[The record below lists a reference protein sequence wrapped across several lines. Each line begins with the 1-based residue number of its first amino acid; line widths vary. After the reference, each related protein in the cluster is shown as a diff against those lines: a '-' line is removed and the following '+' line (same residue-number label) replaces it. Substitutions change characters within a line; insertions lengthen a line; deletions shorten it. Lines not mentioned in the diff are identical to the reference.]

1 MRIALFDFVPSNILS
16 EVDLDDPELEV
27 VSYTKLG
34 DPVACLTGQRPFPKI
49 VYVAQP
55 PGDTRGYAV
64 VAALRD
70 AYPNLR
76 LVGVRTADAHR
87 QGFLDV
93 GADAVVDPAGI
104 AGDLAKARKAE
115 AA

>member
-1 MRIALFDFVPSNILS
+1 MRIAIFDFVPSSILA
-16 EVDLDDPELEV
+16 EVDLSADDLDVLRFTE
-27 VSYTKLG
+27 LG
-34 DPVACLTGQRPFPKI
+34 DPVRCLTGQRPFPKV

-64 VAALRD
+64 AATLRET
-70 AYPNLR
+70 YPELR
-76 LVGVRTADAHR
+76 IVGVRTADAHR

-104 AGDLAKARKAE
+104 AGDLKKAR